1 MPRSA
6 AEGLSEAVEAHCEAE
21 KSHRNIGVL
30 QAKLGQAVAQSQSG
44 SLLRSKV
51 ERNLTTS

>member
-1 MPRSA
+1 LA

-21 KSHRNIGVL
+21 KSHRNIVVR
-30 QAKLGQAVAQSQSG
+30 QVKLGQAVAQSQSG

-51 ERNLTTS
+51 ERNSTNF